1 MPAAAYGGRRDIM
14 EHIAPSGP
22 VYQAGTLSGNP
33 LAMAAGLATLEVLTP
48 MLHARIAERTARLAE
63 GLSGI
68 AAALDVPLVTGSAGS
83 MWGFFF
89 ASGPVVSFDDAR
101 RSDVAMFSRFFHA
114 ALDRGVYLAPS
125 AFEAGFISAAHGDV
139 EIGDALDRLEGAMRS
154 ARA

>member
-1 MPAAAYGGRRDIM
+1 M
-14 EHIAPSGP
+14 ERIAPSGP

-48 MLHARIAERTARLAE
+48 ALHARIEQRTGRLVDGMRA
-63 GLSGI
+63 I
-68 AAALDVPLVTGSAGS
+68 ATALDVPFTSAHAGS

-89 ASGPVVSFDDAR
+89 REGPVTSFEDAKA
-101 RSDVAMFSRFFHA
+101 SDVAMFRRFFHA

-125 AFEAGFISAAHGDV
+125 AFEAGFMSAAHGDAEV
-139 EIGDALDRLEGAMRS
+139 GDALDRLESAMRS